1 MLTWIC
7 AVGMSL
13 SLQAQNIFG
22 TWQNTAYQMQYTFT
36 QEGTYQFSS
45 TQFGQASGNYL
56 LQGGYLYLYDANN
69 NPSVQY
75 YLSGITAQQ
84 LHLSDVNQ
92 VQFTLDRVGVAPEVK
107 GMEAFS
113 KSKYP
118 RVLAGSGKQQIIE
131 ADARLYAA
139 AISFLVQTNIPEID
153 YKKIE
158 SALIKD
164 FKTDAAS
171 TMTDLQALR
180 SGMEYIFTLHDPVEI
195 GLVRQQILGNIYWM
209 SVVNKHASVYWDVTD
224 SYTDVIAFDETN
236 KLVLTQKDLDDYLDY
251 LSLAYQN
258 YGQQLTAAMRSE
270 LAQQMVSNFAALRL
284 EDKQLL
290 ACGSLLK
297 DNLVAQMNAM
307 SSREQQQF
315 QQHLQQQ
322 PPSVDW
328 SGADMDAD
336 MVKFLMEM
344 NNMSH
349 VSMMNVIENMGGG
362 DDYWELKQTD
372 DYGNIIW

>member
-1 MLTWIC
+1 
-7 AVGMSL
+7 
-13 SLQAQNIFG
+13 
-22 TWQNTAYQMQYTFT
+22 
-36 QEGTYQFSS
+36 
-45 TQFGQASGNYL
+45 
-56 LQGGYLYLYDANN
+56 
-69 NPSVQY
+69 
-75 YLSGITAQQ
+75 
-84 LHLSDVNQ
+84 
-92 VQFTLDRVGVAPEVK
+92 
-107 GMEAFS
+107 
-113 KSKYP
+113 
-118 RVLAGSGKQQIIE
+118 
-131 ADARLYAA
+131 
-139 AISFLVQTNIPEID
+139 
-153 YKKIE
+153 
-158 SALIKD
+158 
-164 FKTDAAS
+164 
-171 TMTDLQALR
+171 MTDLQALR

-270 LAQQMVSNFAALRL
+270 LAQQMVSNFAAFRL

-336 MVKFLMEM
+336 MVKFMMEM